1 MSKLFVAA
9 AAVLILSTNSADA
22 GLAKKAAREAC
33 KADVTEHC
41 TSIKPGEGRVAC
53 CLKQHESSLE
63 QACKDALAPSKLYQK
78 LSSSCTTTGSNKGTA
93 PAEST
98 ADPASGL

>member
-1 MSKLFVAA
+1 MKKWIVLA
-9 AAVLILSTNSADA
+9 AAVVMMSGQAAFAS
-22 GLAKKAAREAC
+22 GVMKAAREAC
-33 KADVTEHC
+33 KADVKEHC
-41 TSIKPGEGRVAC
+41 VGIKPGEGRVAC

-93 PAEST
+93 SAEST